1 MVKALND
8 SNCIIPDFDYLPEQA
23 TLFNDYVLANEGEFY
38 SKHGFA
44 KYLDINRLVEMFSK
58 CTPAQMNEVRS
69 AFLSIYRI
77 VNVREFFLEDLSAI
91 SALLHGMEL
100 TWDYDRLETPNGSVY
115 ESGHIEY
122 GETGLGV
129 VERYERTVEILGSL
143 TKTRTGVSKT
153 YNKNGTIA
161 FERCDRQEAMFPDWD
176 EPLVCTDCVT
186 NYDMNGRKISIS
198 YKTKYEY
205 KSFYKYD
212 ALGRLSEETSYSDN
226 KITEE
231 IKYEYIDG
239 VKYGYVYIDDELFCT
254 RIYDDNGYTY
264 SLKYEDK

>member
-1 MVKALND
+1 MLALKDGRVLENSRSTYDKD
-8 SNCIIPDFDYLPEQA
+8 S
-23 TLFNDYVLANEGEFY
+23 
-38 SKHGFA
+38 
-44 KYLDINRLVEMFSK
+44 
-58 CTPAQMNEVRS
+58 
-69 AFLSIYRI
+69 
-77 VNVREFFLEDLSAI
+77 
-91 SALLHGMEL
+91 GMEL